1 MNRWSSPTARAAL
14 ALLLV
19 LLLGCVCNG
28 QGAFFRASL
37 HLDLLGSISVVGLCA
52 LGQCVVILTGGIDLS
67 VGAVLAL
74 TGMTFAGLTTVG
86 DVGWPLAVAASLLL
100 GIGLGLLNGWLV
112 ARQGIQ
118 PFLVTL
124 AAMVIAR
131 GLARFVPA
139 MAGKPPNSKFQP
151 TDSLGPPFWQWLA
164 GRAFDTVPV
173 AGLLFAA
180 VAVVLVVWLRR
191 SVFGRHLFA
200 VGGNREAARLSGVP
214 VQRVTILAYA
224 ACSGLA
230 ALAGVCQV
238 ARDVHG
244 NPGAGE
250 LLELQSIAAV
260 VVGGTSLLGGRGG
273 PGLAV
278 LGVLTIEYV
287 GKILSISGVEQHWR
301 LIITGAIILAAV
313 LLQDR
318 RR

>member
-1 MNRWSSPTARAAL
+1 MIKNLGILLLLIAVCALTAWQEPRFWSAYNVGNTLSWTGLHGML
-14 ALLLV
+14 AL
-19 LLLGCVCNG
+19 
-28 QGAFFRASL
+28 GAA
-37 HLDLLGSISVVGLCA
+37 I
-52 LGQCVVILTGGIDLS
+52 VILTGGIDLS

-74 TGMTFAGLTTVG
+74 TGMVFAGLTTAG
-86 DVGWPLAVAASLLL
+86 DVGWPLAVTVAVLL
-100 GIGLGLLNGWLV
+100 GVGIGLLNGWLV
-112 ARQGIQ
+112 ARAAIQ

-139 MAGKPPNSKFQP
+139 LAGRPPNSKFQP
-151 TDSLGPPFWQWLA
+151 EDSLGPPFWQWLA
-164 GRAFDTVPV
+164 GRAFGTLPV
-173 AGLLFAA
+173 AGLLFAGFA
-180 VAVVLVVWLRR
+180 MALIVWLRN
-191 SVFGRHLFA
+191 SVAGRHLYA

-230 ALAGVCQV
+230 ALAGICQV

-301 LIITGAIILAAV
+301 LIITGGIILAAV